1 MSGIDKWSQIDGRT
15 TAHWWLGAE
24 GTACGLDFH
33 SNIQRAYADDPRC
46 RKCLD
51 YLAAVSSPDLPP
63 APPSLAAR
71 LARIGSKES
80 DA

>member
-1 MSGIDKWSQIDGRT
+1 MSETWIDKWSQIDGRT

-46 RKCLD
+46 QRC
-51 YLAAVSSPDLPP
+51 AAHPASAPASARALP
-63 APPSLAAR
+63 R
-71 LARIGSKES
+71 TQEDG
-80 DA
+80 